1 MGGTMEGAFSWPAVV
16 LVFRAL
22 ALILVLSVLW
32 FAIDPVWRV
41 QRYKRLH
48 AGVRKK
54 INEAVRDV
62 GSGMSSETVYSRL
75 AVELNNLIGPLVE
88 LAAGVSPTTPFI
100 QHLVQIVDTNAIER
114 SLDLELLQA
123 KYCFANNCDHLGT
136 ELHTKNAFKHQIH
149 FKGTAAS
156 NPPHHITTIQ
166 QPEIAAVGPRPIGA
180 GAIVGAPYPLGDP
193 ASRRFPIVIGQS
205 HAFVEVD
212 ITDIDSQTRI
222 ICDCQQSHGPVDLK
236 VLTGAFP
243 PPPAVPG
250 PPGPGP
256 VLQGAFTLGSWPGL
270 SRRSPSTAEKAKF
283 CSAAISKLNGSWIE
297 EDVVNFLKRLHKT
310 MHSF

>member
-1 MGGTMEGAFSWPAVV
+1 MEGAFSWPAVV

-22 ALILVLSVLW
+22 ALILVLSVMW
-32 FAIDPVWRV
+32 FAIDPVWREF
-41 QRYKRLH
+41 RYRRLH
-48 AGVRKK
+48 AAVRKQ
-54 INEAVRDV
+54 INDAVRQI
-62 GSGMSSETVYSRL
+62 GSGTPPVTAHRQL
-75 AVELNNLIGPLVE
+75 AANLNNLIGPLVE

-100 QHLVQIVDTNAIER
+100 EHLVQIVDPNAPER

-123 KYCFANNCDHLGT
+123 KYCFAHNCDHLGT
-136 ELHTKNAFKHQIH
+136 ELYTNNAFKHQIH

-166 QPEIAAVGPRPIGA
+166 QPKIAPVGPRPIGA

-205 HAFVEVD
+205 HAFVEVE

-222 ICDCQQSHGPVDLK
+222 ICDCQKSRGPVDLK
-236 VLTGAFP
+236 DLTP
-243 PPPAVPG
+243 PKIMAG
-250 PPGPGP
+250 GPGP
-256 VLQGAFTLGSWPGL
+256 VLSMVASL
-270 SRRSPSTAEKAKF
+270 SKRPLNTIEETRFYSK
-283 CSAAISKLNGSWIE
+283 AISDLNGSWIE
-297 EDVVNFLKRLHKT
+297 KDVVNFLKRLHKT